1 MKNALV
7 NTGLFIFLL
16 ITGFFII
23 VYFELLYDKIVRPTF
38 KNMNST
44 EAFFFGLLI
53 GVFIII
59 DYFILRRFVKQIRRQ
74 K

>member
-7 NTGLFIFLL
+7 NIGLFIFLI

-23 VYFELLYDKIVRPTF
+23 VYFELLYDKIIRPTF

-44 EAFFFGLLI
+44 ETFFFGLLI
-53 GVFIII
+53 GLFIII
-59 DYFILRRFVKQIRRQ
+59 DYFILKRFVSQFRGQ